1 MKTID
6 TLVDDILKVV
16 DTGGGWDSTVS
27 SYLSTKLKD
36 TLDNRLTTKEEDY
49 KPTLRMSN
57 IGSPCHRKLW
67 YSLNLP
73 LSSEPLRAET
83 KLKFLYGD
91 ILEDLL
97 LTLAKAAGHQVE
109 GEQDVL
115 ELNGIKGRRD
125 AVIDG
130 VTVDVKST
138 STASFKKFRDH
149 GLREDDPFGYIQQLS
164 SYVYAAK
171 DDPLVLDKTKG
182 AFLAIDK
189 QNGTVC
195 LDVYDFTEEFKTKEV
210 YIETVKAMAILP
222 KPPARAFSPEPEG
235 KSGNMKLPMECSYC
249 DFKWECHPGL
259 RGFIYAG
266 GRPTY
271 LTKVVVT
278 PRVPE
283 IERKT

>member
-6 TLVDDILKVV
+6 TLVQDILAVV

-27 SYLSTKLKD
+27 SYLSSKLKD
-36 TLDNRLTTKEEDY
+36 TLDSRLTTKEEEY

-57 IGSPCHRKLW
+57 IGTPCHRKLW

-73 LSSEPLRAET
+73 LSSEPLRPET

-97 LTLAKAAGHQVE
+97 LTLAKAAGHEVT

-138 STASFKKFRDH
+138 STMSFKKFRDH

-171 DDPLVLDKTKG
+171 DDPKVTDKTKG

-189 QNGTVC
+189 QNGTIC
-195 LDVYDFTEEFKTKEV
+195 LDVYDFTEEFKTKEIYV
-210 YIETVKAMAILP
+210 ESVKAMAVLP
-222 KPPARAFSPEPEG
+222 TPPAREYEDEPEG
-235 KSGNMKLPMECSYC
+235 KSGNRKLGLNCSYC
-249 DFKWECHPGL
+249 DFKAECWPGL
-259 RGFIYAG
+259 RTFVYAG
-266 GRPTY
+266 GRPTF
-271 LTKVVVT
+271 LTKVVSL

-283 IERKT
+283 VT